1 METENSKPLSVLIAD
16 LTFRLLSNCQK
27 KEAGFASR
35 FDISVASFRCLR
47 HLHEHQEAT
56 VKQLAENMNLS
67 SSRLTRIIDGLV
79 KNQLVKR
86 TEHQT
91 DRRIFII
98 SLTQKGK
105 ELADELYNN
114 FNKLHEEIF
123 SAIPSAKQEQI
134 VESITEMLNSLDL
147 WFEKDDFKKWE
158 FLNNAEKYQIL

>member
-1 METENSKPLSVLIAD
+1 MKVSNNMSPENSKPIAVLIAD

-27 KEAGFASR
+27 KEAMFAKR

-67 SSRLTRIIDGLV
+67 SSRLTRIIDSLV
-79 KNQLVKR
+79 KSELVIR
-86 TEHQT
+86 TEHQS

-105 ELADELYNN
+105 ELAEELYVN
-114 FNKLHEEIF
+114 FNKLHGEIF
-123 SAIPSAKQEQI
+123 SAIPVAKQKQI

-147 WFEKDDFKKWE
+147 WFEKGDFKKWTTR
-158 FLNNAEKYQIL
+158 FSS